1 MPLATSLRL
10 TLSFAAVMLSQC
22 TSSTCSLT
30 LTKPDEVIVSVTDQ
44 KLGLYEHGQL
54 KKTYKISTSKFG
66 LGSATGSC
74 RTPLGH
80 LEVVSKIGQ
89 GLPAGAVLKAREWN
103 GEVLTP
109 NAPGRDPVVSRIL
122 WLRGLESC
130 NRNTENRLIYI
141 HGTPE
146 ERNLGRPAS
155 YGCVRMGMKDVI
167 TVFNQVPVGTTVM
180 ITENRLSRHLAGVE
194 AEGAQ

>member
-1 MPLATSLRL
+1 MPLSTSLRL
-10 TLSFAAVMLSQC
+10 ATLSFAAAMLSQC
-22 TSSTCSLT
+22 TSATSGLI
-30 LTKPDEVIVSVTDQ
+30 KPDEVVVSVKEQ
-44 KLGLYEHGQL
+44 KLGLYEGGQL
-54 KKTYKISTSKFG
+54 KKAYKISTSKFG
-66 LGSATGSC
+66 LGSAPGSC

-80 LEVVSKIGQ
+80 LQIVSKIGD
-89 GLPAGAVLKAREWN
+89 GLPAGAVLKARSWN

-130 NRNTENRLIYI
+130 NRNTQNRLIYI

-155 YGCVRMGMKDVI
+155 FGCVRMGMKDVI
-167 TVFNQVPVGTTVM
+167 KIFNMVPVGTSVL
-180 ITENRLSRHLAGVE
+180 ITENKLSHRLHAVE
-194 AEGAQ
+194 AEAQ